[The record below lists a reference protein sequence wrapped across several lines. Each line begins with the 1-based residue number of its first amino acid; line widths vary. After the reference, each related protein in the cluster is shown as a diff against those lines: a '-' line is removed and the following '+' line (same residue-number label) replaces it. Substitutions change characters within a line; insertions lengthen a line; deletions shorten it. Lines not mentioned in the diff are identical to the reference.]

1 MLRSALTC
9 TNGYSCWSPDEEN
22 TSGFFLTRDLV
33 CARKDTP
40 YKKLVELLAT
50 RRVSAVPVVDDRRHV
65 LGIVSEA
72 DLLLKQ
78 EKPARQLAR
87 VLSARRRRLERA
99 KAKATVAAELMSQP
113 AVTIGTEATLT
124 EAARRLHAEGIK
136 RLPVI
141 DAVGR
146 LVGIVSR
153 VDLLKMFLRSD
164 EELQKEIVEDVIFDD
179 LFMAPNRFD
188 VNVLDGVVVLQGSCE
203 RRSLIPTVVRA
214 VAAVEGVVRVVNRLG
229 YDVDDLSPVRPDAL
243 VRPGR

>member
-1 MLRSALTC
+1 MRRTV
-9 TNGYSCWSPDEEN
+9 EHVM
-22 TSGFFLTRDLV
+22 TRDVV
-33 CARKDTP
+33 CAQEDTP
-40 YKKLVELLAT
+40 YKELVELLAT

-65 LGIVSEA
+65 LGVVSEA

-78 EKPARQLAR
+78 EKLARPLAR
-87 VLSARRRRLERA
+87 VLSARRRRRGRA

-113 AVTIGTEATLT
+113 AITIGTQATLT

-164 EELQKEIVEDVIFDD
+164 KELQEEIVEDVIFGE
-179 LFMAPNRFD
+179 LFMGPNRFD
-188 VNVLDGVVVLQGSCE
+188 VQVRDGVVVLQGRCE

-214 VAAVEGVVRVVNRLG
+214 VAAVEGVVRVENRLG
-229 YDVDDLSPVRPDAL
+229 YDLDDLSPVMPDAL
-243 VRPGR
+243 VRPRP